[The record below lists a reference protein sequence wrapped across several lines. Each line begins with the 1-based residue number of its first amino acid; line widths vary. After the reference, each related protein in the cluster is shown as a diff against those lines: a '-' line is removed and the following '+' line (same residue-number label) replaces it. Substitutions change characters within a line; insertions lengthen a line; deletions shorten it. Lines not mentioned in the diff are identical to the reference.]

1 MCACFPAGS
10 EDAHRLEN
18 RSDALVRFLEVG
30 DRSDGEQVQYPD
42 NDMIMHRTVDDQRNF
57 TKLDGSPF

>member
-10 EDAHRLEN
+10 SDAHRLEN

-30 DRSDGEQVQYPD
+30 NRSGGEQVQYPD
-42 NDMIMHRTVDDQRNF
+42 DDMIMNRTADDQRRF